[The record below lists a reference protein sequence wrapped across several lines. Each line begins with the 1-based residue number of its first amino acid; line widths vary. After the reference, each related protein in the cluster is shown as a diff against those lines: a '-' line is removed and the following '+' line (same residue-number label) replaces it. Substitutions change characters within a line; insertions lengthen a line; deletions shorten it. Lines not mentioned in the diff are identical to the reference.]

1 MNGLYDEIRIAVH
14 SVWNR
19 RWLALAVAWGLCL
32 LGWLVVA
39 LIPNGYESKARVFVQ
54 MQSILSERVGVDAR
68 ERKKNMDR
76 VQETL
81 ASTINLEKVVRGTD
95 LNLSISSD
103 RELAGKVEMLRK
115 NIEVKSEKDNL
126 FEITAVS
133 SASNLSDAEN
143 AKLSREIVQK
153 MIDIFVEENLSGDRA
168 ETSQTVKFLDGQ
180 LAKREQALQEA
191 EQKRVQFE
199 TENLGLLPGIGS
211 ISQRMEASRAE
222 LGQIESQLGQASS
235 SLAALNGQLAGT
247 PSTISTPI
255 FNGGGRS
262 GGGGARAQLAQA
274 RGKLASARA
283 RGWTDSHP
291 DVMAMKN
298 EIAALRVQAAAQ
310 PRSGGGSSTYKT
322 PNPAYSSL
330 QSMRAER
337 QASVAALSARKNAIQ
352 ADMVQLASKQSL
364 EPGVAAEM
372 ARINRDYEVLKDQYE
387 KILADREQ
395 IKLRGAVESE
405 TDSVKFKV
413 IDPPSSPRS
422 PAAPNRPLLLAMVL
436 FAGLGAGVGSAFALE
451 QLQTSYPTS
460 AKLEKASGLPVIGSV
475 SQILT
480 SAQRVLR
487 KKKMRMFYA
496 GGGAVFGVFALL
508 MVVEFIQR
516 GMVA

>member
-1 MNGLYDEIRIAVH
+1 MNGLYDEFKIALY

-39 LIPNGYESKARVFVQ
+39 LIPNSYESKARISVE
-54 MQSILSERVGVDAR
+54 MQSILSDKVGVDAR
-68 ERKKNMDR
+68 ERKKNMER

-81 ASTINLEKVVRGTD
+81 ASTINLEKVVRGTV
-95 LNLSISSD
+95 LNQSVSTD

-115 NIEVKSEKDNL
+115 SIEIKSEKDNL
-126 FEITAVS
+126 FEIIAKS
-133 SASNLSDAEN
+133 SASNLSDAQN
-143 AKLSREIVQK
+143 AVLARDIVQK
-153 MIDIFVEENLSGDRA
+153 LIDIFVEENLSGDRD
-168 ETSQTVKFLDGQ
+168 ETSQTIKFLDAQ
-180 LAKREQALQEA
+180 LAQREKELQEV

-211 ISQRMEASRAE
+211 VGQRMEAARAE
-222 LGQIESQLGQASS
+222 LGQIDSQLSQASA
-235 SLAALNGQLAGT
+235 SLAALNGQLTGT
-247 PSTISTPI
+247 PSSIATP
-255 FNGGGRS
+255 GS
-262 GGGGARAQLAQA
+262 GGGGARGQLVQAQA
-274 RGKLASARA
+274 TLAAARA

-291 DVMAMKN
+291 DVIAMKN
-298 EIAALRVQAAAQ
+298 EIAALRVQAAKEPA
-310 PRSGGGSSTYKT
+310 GGGGYGT

-337 QASVAALSARKNAIQ
+337 QASIAALQARKNALQ
-352 ADMVQLASKQSL
+352 ADMAQLASKQTL

-372 ARINRDYEVLKDQYE
+372 SRINRDHEVLKSQYD
-387 KILADREQ
+387 KLLADREQ
-395 IKLRGAVESE
+395 IKLRGQVESQ
-405 TDSVKFKV
+405 TDSLKFRV

-436 FAGLGAGVGSAFALE
+436 IAGIGGGVGTAFAMGH
-451 QLQTSYPTS
+451 LQTSYPTA

-480 SAQRVLR
+480 SAQRAIN
-487 KKKMRMFYA
+487 KKKLRIFY
-496 GGGAVFGVFALL
+496 GTSGALFGVFGML
-508 MVVEFIQR
+508 MIVEFIQR

>member
-1 MNGLYDEIRIAVH
+1 MNGLYDEFRVAVH

-19 RWLALAVAWGLCL
+19 RWLALAVAWSICL

-39 LIPNGYESKARVFVQ
+39 LIPNSYQSKARVFVE
-54 MQSILSERVGVDAR
+54 MQSILSDKVGIESRD
-68 ERKKNMDR
+68 RKRNMDR

-95 LNLSISSD
+95 LNLSVASD

-115 NIEVKSEKDNL
+115 SIEIKSEKDNL
-126 FEITAVS
+126 FEITAN
-133 SASNLSDAEN
+133 ASVGNLSDAEN
-143 AKLSREIVQK
+143 AVLSREIVQK
-153 MIDIFVEENLSGDRA
+153 MIDIFVEENLSGDRD
-168 ETSQTVKFLDGQ
+168 ETSQTLKFLDAQ
-180 LAKREQALQEA
+180 LASREKDLQEA

-199 TENLGLLPGIGS
+199 TENLGLLPGVGS
-211 ISQRMEASRAE
+211 ISQRIEASRAE
-222 LGQIESQLGQASS
+222 LSQIESQLASASS

-247 PSTISTPI
+247 PPTIATPG
-255 FNGGGRS
+255 FGGAS
-262 GGGGARAQLAQA
+262 SGGGARGQLAQA
-274 RGKLASARA
+274 QGQLASARA

-291 DVMAMKN
+291 DIIAMKSQ
-298 EIAALRVQAAAQ
+298 IAALRAQVAAQ
-310 PRSGGGSSTYKT
+310 PNDSGSSSYRT

-337 QASVAALSARKNAIQ
+337 QASVAALQARKNAIQ
-352 ADMVQLASKQSL
+352 TDMAQLSSKQSL

-372 ARINRDYEVLKDQYE
+372 ARINRDYDVLKNQYD
-387 KILADREQ
+387 KMLQDREQ
-395 IKLRGAVESE
+395 IKLRGQVESE

-436 FAGLGAGVGSAFALE
+436 FVGIGGGVGAAFAMG

-480 SAQRVLR
+480 SSQRVIR
-487 KKKMRMFYA
+487 QKKMRLFYSA
-496 GGGAVFGVFALL
+496 GGALFGVFALL

>member
-1 MNGLYDEIRIAVH
+1 MNGLYDEIRIALH

-19 RWLALAVAWGLCL
+19 RWLALAVAWGVCL
-32 LGWLVVA
+32 VGWLVVA
-39 LIPNGYESKARVFVQ
+39 LIPNSYESKARVFVE
-54 MQSILSERVGVDAR
+54 MQSILSDKVGIQSRD
-68 ERKKNMDR
+68 RKKNMDR

-95 LNLSISSD
+95 LNLSVASD

-115 NIEVKSEKDNL
+115 NIEIKSEKDNL
-126 FEITAVS
+126 FEITAKS
-133 SASNLSDAEN
+133 SSSNFSDAEN
-143 AKLSREIVQK
+143 AVLSREIVQK
-153 MIDIFVEENLSGDRA
+153 MIDIFVEENLSGDRD
-168 ETSQTVKFLDGQ
+168 ETTQTLKFFDAQ
-180 LAKREQALQEA
+180 LATREKALQEA
-191 EQKRVQFE
+191 EQIRVQFE

-211 ISQRMEASRAE
+211 ISQRIEASRAE
-222 LGQIESQLGQASS
+222 LRQIESQLVSASS
-235 SLAALNGQLAGT
+235 SLAALNGQLSGT
-247 PSTISTPI
+247 PPTIATPG
-255 FNGGGRS
+255 FGGAPA
-262 GGGGARAQLAQA
+262 GGARGQLAQA
-274 RGKLASARA
+274 QGKLASARA

-291 DVMAMKN
+291 DIIAMKS
-298 EIAALRVQAAAQ
+298 EISALRAQVAAQ
-310 PRSGGGSSTYKT
+310 PKGSGALGYRT

-337 QASVAALSARKNAIQ
+337 QASVAALQSRKNAIQ
-352 ADMVQLASKQSL
+352 ADMTELASKQSL

-372 ARINRDYEVLKDQYE
+372 ARINRDYDVLKSQYD
-387 KILADREQ
+387 KMLQDREQ
-395 IKLRGAVESE
+395 IKLRGQVETE

-436 FAGLGAGVGSAFALE
+436 FVGLGGGVGAAFAMG

-460 AKLEKASGLPVIGSV
+460 ARLEKASGLTVIGSV

-480 SAQRVLR
+480 NSQRAIR
-487 KKKMRMFYA
+487 QKKMRLFYSA
-496 GGGAVFGVFALL
+496 GGALVGVFTLL

>member
-1 MNGLYDEIRIAVH
+1 MNGLYDEIRVALF

-39 LIPNGYESKARVFVQ
+39 LIPNSYESKARVFAQ
-54 MQSILSERVGVDAR
+54 MQSILTEKVGIESRD
-68 ERKKNMDR
+68 RKKNIER

-81 ASTINLEKVVRGTD
+81 VSSVNLEKVVRGTD
-95 LNLSISSD
+95 LNLSVASD
-103 RELAGKVEMLRK
+103 RELAGKVESLRK
-115 NIEVKSEKDNL
+115 NIVITSEKDNL
-126 FEITAVS
+126 FEITANAS
-133 SASNLSDAEN
+133 YSNLSDAEN

-153 MIDIFVEENLSGDRA
+153 MIDIFVEENLSGDRD
-168 ETSQTVKFLDGQ
+168 ETSQTLKFLDAQ
-180 LAKREQALQEA
+180 LAKREKGLQEA

-222 LGQIESQLGQASS
+222 LSQIESQLTQAQS

-247 PSTISTPI
+247 PPTISTPVFGGGSSGGVSALAQAQGQLAAARAAGKTDQHPDVI
-255 FNGGGRS
+255 AVKRQIASIRAQGGGRS
-262 GGGGARAQLAQA
+262 GSSGA
-274 RGKLASARA
+274 
-283 RGWTDSHP
+283 
-291 DVMAMKN
+291 
-298 EIAALRVQAAAQ
+298 
-310 PRSGGGSSTYKT
+310 SSYKT

-337 QASVAALSARKNAIQ
+337 QAAVAALQARKGALL
-352 ADMVQLASKQSL
+352 ADRAELASKQSL

-372 ARINRDYEVLKDQYE
+372 ARINRDYEVLKGQYDKLLE
-387 KILADREQ
+387 DREQ
-395 IKLRGAVESE
+395 IELRGQVETE

-413 IDPPSSPRS
+413 IDPPSSPRA

-436 FAGLGAGVGSAFALE
+436 FAGIGGGVGTAFAMG
-451 QLQTSYPTS
+451 QLQTSYPTA

-480 SAQRVLR
+480 SAQREAR
-487 KKKMRMFYA
+487 KKKMRFFY
-496 GGGAVFGVFALL
+496 GGTGALVGVFALL